1 MKHLKNFKNY
11 SINENESLSDET
23 IYKLAIDQ
31 MFKILEEKDLNIKLY
46 DMIAIINDLTY
57 YIYYTNYKLNKPT
70 ESWLGKESADE
81 IKKWIDEIKESKDSE
96 KLFNYFLKTKLPKFV
111 DVYNQGKND
120 KIRFLSQF

>member
-31 MFKILEEKDLNIKLY
+31 MFEILKEKDLNIKLY
-46 DMIAIINDLTY
+46 DMIAIINDLMY
-57 YIYYTNYKLNKPT
+57 YIYYPNYKLNEPT

-81 IKKWIDEIKESKDSE
+81 IKKWIGEIKESKDKE
-96 KLFNYFLKTKLPKFV
+96 KLFNYFLKTKLPQFV
-111 DVYNQGKND
+111 DTYNKGKND

>member
-57 YIYYTNYKLNKPT
+57 YIYYTNYKLNERT
-70 ESWLGKESADE
+70 ESWLGKESTDQ